1 MAIKPLLKTT
11 SALISSVILTS
22 VCMISSSQA
31 HWSLINDSSTLSFVT
46 VKADHV
52 GEVHTFDM
60 LSGEIEDDGM
70 LSITI
75 ELTSVNTLIPIR
87 NERMQA
93 MLFETNMFPRA
104 TVSAT
109 IDIEA
114 LGALEAGSTQSLQVD
129 FELSVHGSETALAA
143 DLQVTRTTEGLVAS
157 TVKPI
162 IVTAD
167 SVGLVAGVEQLR
179 EVAGLPIISRAV
191 PVSFSVVF
199 EQGH

>member
-1 MAIKPLLKTT
+1 MV
-11 SALISSVILTS
+11 SAA
-22 VCMISSSQA
+22 QA

-46 VKADHV
+46 IKADHV

-60 LSGEIEDDGM
+60 LSGEIEDDGT

-75 ELTSVNTLIPIR
+75 ELASVNTLNPIR

-109 IDIEA
+109 IDIET

-143 DLQVTRTTEGLVAS
+143 DRTLHGHPQLLHPRRN
-157 TVKPI
+157 TV
-162 IVTAD
+162 
-167 SVGLVAGVEQLR
+167 R
-179 EVAGLPIISRAV
+179 EPSEFTTGYPV
-191 PVSFSVVF
+191 PK
-199 EQGH
+199 G